1 MTAENRR
8 CATAWLSAL
17 ALAVSISALSA
28 CGRSHGAQGGEF
40 FGSKDSGV
48 DDPVPVEFTTI
59 SAGPIE
65 EALRFSANLE
75 AEKHVQVLS
84 RTMGLIR
91 QLLVEEGDVVKLNQ
105 VLLRLES
112 EEQRSALQRVE
123 IDLELAERTLTKQRK
138 MYKEG
143 GLSEQSLETAEF
155 EVKRLRIA
163 RADAARALRYTTV
176 RAPIKGTITS
186 RLVKRGDVVNPNQPL
201 FDIIDFD
208 SIVARV
214 FVPEKEMHKLRPG
227 LAVRVLAQ
235 ASGER
240 LHDGVVDLISP
251 VVDPRSGTVKVTIKL
266 PQTEGLKPG
275 MFVDVELVT
284 ATHENAVLLPRRA
297 LVYDDDIP
305 YAFKLVGDDRVER
318 MRVDSAL
325 QSREFIEPATGFA
338 AGDRVIVAGQ
348 VGLRD
353 KALVA
358 PKPAPTEK
366 Q

>member
-1 MTAENRR
+1 MSTESRR
-8 CATAWLSAL
+8 SATAWSSAVAL
-17 ALAVSISALSA
+17 AALICAGSA
-28 CGRSHGAQGGEF
+28 CGRSHGSSSGEIFGDKDGGP
-40 FGSKDSGV
+40 
-48 DDPVPVEFTTI
+48 DDPVPVEYATI
-59 SAGPIE
+59 AAGPIE

-84 RTMGLIR
+84 RALGQIR
-91 QLLVEEGDVVKLNQ
+91 QLRVEEGDHVKKNE

-112 EEQRSALQRVE
+112 EEQRSALERVG
-123 IDLELAERTLTKQRK
+123 IDLELAERTLAKQRK

-143 GLSEQSLETAEF
+143 GLSEQALENAEF

-163 RADAARALRYTTV
+163 RSDAARALRYTTV

-186 RLVKRGDVVNPNQPL
+186 RLVKQGDVVSPNQPL

-214 FVPEKEMHKLRPG
+214 FVPEKDMDKLKVG
-227 LAVRVLAQ
+227 LPVRVLAQ

-240 LHDGVVDLISP
+240 LHDGVVERIAP
-251 VVDPRSGTVKVTIKL
+251 VVDPRSGTVKVTVDL

-284 ATHENAVLLPRRA
+284 ATHEKAVLLPRRA

-318 MRVDSAL
+318 VRVVTAL
-325 QSREFIEPATGFA
+325 QSRDSIEPAEGFA
-338 AGDRVIVAGQ
+338 VGDRVIVAGQ

-358 PKPAPTEK
+358 PKPAPAE
-366 Q
+366 